1 MKISGRI
8 PITFWH
14 ALAVLLCISLLV
26 SPALALRDPSAVYCS
41 AMGYNF
47 TIGHSPAGEVG
58 FCTLPDGKTV
68 DAWKFLQG
76 KEGSD
81 QGYCAKKGFSQKVV
95 YDPGTCI
102 VFMTGSCAVCVL
114 PDGSEVEVTR
124 LMNLSFAESRCGD
137 RTCGFPEN
145 HLTCPADCP
154 SGATDEYCDGIIDGR
169 CDRDCRNKLL
179 RDPDC
184 PVAGI
189 PVMYIAGIALLVV
202 AGAGYLVLRR
212 SRRK

>member
-8 PITFWH
+8 PITFRP
-14 ALAVLLCISLLV
+14 ALAVLLCIGLLV
-26 SPALALRDPSAVYCS
+26 SPAPALRDPSAVYCS
-41 AMGYNF
+41 AMGYTF
-47 TIGHSPAGEVG
+47 TIGHSAAGEVG
-58 FCTLPDGKTV
+58 YCTLPDGKTV
-68 DAWKFLQG
+68 DAWRFLQG
-76 KEGSD
+76 KEGSG

-102 VFMTGSCAVCVL
+102 VFMCVL

-154 SGATDEYCDGIIDGR
+154 PGATDEYCDGIIDGR
-169 CDRDCRNKLL
+169 CDRDCRNTLL
-179 RDPDC
+179 GDPDC

-189 PVMYIAGIALLVV
+189 PLLGFAGIASVIV
-202 AGAGYLVLRR
+202 AGAGYLLLKR
-212 SRRK
+212 SKKK